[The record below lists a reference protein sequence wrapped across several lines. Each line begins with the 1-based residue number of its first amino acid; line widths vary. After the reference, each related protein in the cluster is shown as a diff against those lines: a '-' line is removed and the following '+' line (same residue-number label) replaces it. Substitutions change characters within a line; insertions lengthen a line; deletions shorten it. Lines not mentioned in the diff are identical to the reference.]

1 MAKVHACW
9 VLLSMTSFTALQ
21 TVPRDFSVGKDKR
34 FVGALF
40 AFICVCNAT
49 LLTDMHDQ
57 VEVGL

>member
-1 MAKVHACW
+1 
-9 VLLSMTSFTALQ
+9 MTSFTALQ